1 MKKEMF
7 AGKLGRHRLL
17 SLLIPA
23 ALVILLLFQLW
34 FAGFSE
40 RKQLY
45 IDLTSE
51 GLYTLTEKMAQEC
64 AYIDTLEKPLTVTF
78 CAEPDQLRSSSKAR
92 TVYFMCLALQKLYP
106 NLSVKY
112 VNLKTNPTAVNAYK
126 TTSLSE
132 IRATDVIIS
141 YGDTFRIASV
151 DAFWTTDGEENL
163 FSYNGE
169 YKMATLFH
177 SLTSRNHPV
186 AYFITN
192 HGELYFDT
200 ENKDHPGNDET
211 LSLYRLLTERGL
223 IVKTLDLSKAEDVPE
238 DCALLVINNPR
249 EDYAYDPEQGGS
261 YTYQSETEKLDRYLT
276 RDQGSLMVATDYR
289 LVADGKLSNLEDFLF
304 EWGFELGD
312 KVLSD
317 EGAHLANAADPN
329 KKTDLIGQ
337 YITEENTYAYAIYG
351 AYAALTSSPRMVIS
365 DAGEVRCTYDLGT
378 GAPEAGSLNISRYYA
393 PFFSTTKEGKLL
405 DGEGNAASEAAVRD
419 ICAVAL
425 RYGVDSTTL
434 AHSYSY
440 VFCVNSASFFSE
452 QTLGNASFA
461 NYDITSALVENISRE
476 DVYASMDLG
485 GSSLN
490 SASYGG
496 KWLHSAAVATATTEI
511 YASNGSVIKT
521 NQPLTAGAQIAII
534 LIAAL
539 IPLGVAITGLVLHL
553 RRRFR

>member
-1 MKKEMF
+1 MKKDMF
-7 AGKLGRHRLL
+7 AGKLGRRRLL
-17 SLLIPA
+17 SLLIPIS
-23 ALVILLLFQLW
+23 LVALLLFQLW
-34 FAGFSE
+34 FVGFSE
-40 RKQLY
+40 KKQLY

-64 AYIDTLEKPLTVTF
+64 AYIDDLEKTLTVTF
-78 CAEPDQLRSSSKAR
+78 CAEPDQLRTSAKLR

-132 IRATDVIIS
+132 INATDVIVS
-141 YGDTFRIASV
+141 YGDAFRIASV
-151 DAFWTTDGEENL
+151 NAFWTTDGDENL

-186 AYFITN
+186 AYFIIN
-192 HGELYFDT
+192 HGELYYDT
-200 ENKDHPGNDET
+200 ENKDHPGNNET

-223 IVKTLDLSKAEDVPE
+223 TVKTLDLSAVEDVPE

-249 EDYAYDPEQGGS
+249 EDYAYDPAQGGS
-261 YTYQSETEKLDRYLT
+261 YAYLSETEKLDRYLT

-289 LVADGKLSNLEDFLF
+289 LVAENKLENLEDFLL

-312 KVLSD
+312 KVLTD
-317 EGAHLANAADPN
+317 EDAHLSNAADPN

-351 AYAALTSSPRMVIS
+351 AYAALSSAPRMVIS
-365 DAGEVRCTYDLGT
+365 DAGEIRCAYDLGT
-378 GAPEAGSLNISRYYA
+378 GAPEAGSFNVSRYYST
-393 PFFSTTKEGKLL
+393 FFSTTDQGKLV

-490 SASYGG
+490 SASFGG
-496 KWLHSAAVATATTEI
+496 KRLHSAAVATATTEI
-511 YASNGSVIKT
+511 YANDGSVIKT
-521 NQPLTAGAQIAII
+521 NQPLTAGAQIALI
-534 LIAAL
+534 LIAVL
-539 IPLGVAITGLVLHL
+539 IPLGVAITGIVIHL

>member
-1 MKKEMF
+1 MKKELF
-7 AGKLGRHRLL
+7 AGKLGKRRLL
-17 SLLIPA
+17 SLLIPIALA
-23 ALVILLLFQLW
+23 ALLLFQVW
-34 FAGFSE
+34 FTGFSE

-51 GLYTLTEKMAQEC
+51 GLYTLTDKMVEEC
-64 AYIDTLEKPLTVTF
+64 EYIDDLEKEITVTF
-78 CAEPDQLRSSSKAR
+78 CAEPDQLRANAKAR

-106 NLSVKY
+106 NLAVKC

-132 IRATDVIIS
+132 IYATDIIIS
-141 YGDTFRIASV
+141 YGNSFRIASV

-177 SLTSRNHPV
+177 SLTSKNHPV

-200 ENKDHPGNDET
+200 ENKDHPGNADTE
-211 LSLYRLLTERGL
+211 SLYRLLTERGL
-223 IVKTLDLSKAEDVPE
+223 VVKTLDLSAVEDVPE

-249 EDYAYDPEQGGS
+249 ADYAYDPSQAGS

-289 LVADGKLSNLEDFLF
+289 LVAENKLKNLEDFLY

-312 KVLSD
+312 KVLAD
-317 EGAHLANAADPN
+317 EDAHLSSAVDPN

-351 AYAALTSSPRMVIS
+351 AYASLASSPRMVIS
-365 DAGEVRCTYDLGT
+365 DAGEIRSAYDLGT
-378 GAPEAGSLNISRYYA
+378 GAPEAGSIKFSRYYST
-393 PFFSTTKEGKLL
+393 FFSTTDKGKLL

-419 ICAVAL
+419 ICGVAL

-476 DVYASMDLG
+476 DVYASIDLG

-496 KWLHSAAVATATTEI
+496 KRLHSAAVATATTEI
-511 YASNGSVIKT
+511 YANDGSVIKT
-521 NQPLTAGAQIAII
+521 NQPLTAGAQTAII
-534 LIAAL
+534 LIAVL
-539 IPLGVAITGLVLHL
+539 IPLGVAITGLVIHL